1 MMNKKLITLTL
12 LAAAIALPAAAAPTI
27 QMIND
32 SVPAYQF
39 KVLQD
44 GFAGYAAGTIMP
56 TFCLEKHEYFNPGSS
71 YYAVLNTS
79 AVGGGNDWKGGV
91 YGQTPLVAA
100 NGSDPLDQRTAYLYT
115 KFMEGNSAFADQ
127 AKMQNAI
134 HYIEAEIGTKNSYVT
149 LAEQA
154 INSGEW
160 SGLGNVRVMNLWTKF
175 DGRTYS
181 GWAQDQLVLVAVPAP
196 AALVLSGIGTLL
208 VGLIRSRKLI

>member
-1 MMNKKLITLTL
+1 MNKKAMLLCL
-12 LAAAIALPAAAAPTI
+12 LAAMIVLPAAAAPTI

-56 TFCLEKHEYFNPGSS
+56 TFCLEKNEYFNPGSS

-79 AVGGGNDWKGGV
+79 AVGGGMDWNGGV
-91 YGQTPLVAA
+91 YGQTPSVAA
-100 NGSDPLDQRTAYLYT
+100 NGSDPLDQRTAYLHT
-115 KFMEGNSAFADQ
+115 KFMEGDSRLTDQ
-127 AKMQNAI
+127 AKLQNAV
-134 HYIEAEIGTKNSYVT
+134 HYLEAEIGTKNSYVS

-154 INSGEW
+154 IASGEW

-175 DGRTYS
+175 DGQTYS
-181 GWAQDQLVLVAVPAP
+181 GWAQDQLVMIAVPAP

-208 VGLIRSRKLI
+208 VGIIRSRKLI